1 MQDVND
7 MSLVQIGFH
16 LILQDVLQISGLLVS
31 FAIAHGIALTIN
43 LNHRLLVVMATLTGV
58 TVTVI
63 AATGICASTVTVP
76 IGKFPTSLSH
86 VAVPIGIVIVPIGS
100 VAVHISTVAISIAGP
115 MTIADGKTILAIAI
129 AVFAWMMYTLVGRC
143 RQVVKK

>member
-43 LNHRLLVVMATLTGV
+43 LNHRLLVVIATLTGV

-76 IGKFPTSLSH
+76 IRKLPTSLSH
-86 VAVPIGIVIVPIGS
+86 VVVPIGS

-115 MTIADGKTILAIAI
+115 MTTAGGKTILAIAI
-129 AVFAWMMYTLVGRC
+129 AVFAWMMYTFVGRC
-143 RQVVKK
+143 RQVVKQ